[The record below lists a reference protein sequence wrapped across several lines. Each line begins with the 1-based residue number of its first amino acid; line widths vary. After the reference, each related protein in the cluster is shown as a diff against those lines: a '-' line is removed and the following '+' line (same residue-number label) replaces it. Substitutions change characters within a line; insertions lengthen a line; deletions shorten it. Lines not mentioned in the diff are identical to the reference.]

1 MKKYEIREMTILNR
15 QIPALVKV
23 SFSLPYH
30 DWCELQKLNAW
41 SEVIGFLRQKEI
53 LNNQRI
59 RKEKQERKE

>member
-1 MKKYEIREMTILNR
+1 MKNYEISEMTIFNR

-53 LNNQRI
+53 LNNQSI
-59 RKEKQERKE
+59 HKEEKEK